1 MQGSLK
7 TKAANFLSRYP
18 KVFFC
23 HIPKCAGVSLSNAI
37 HASLYPSFFKATRMS
52 SNIDLA
58 GSKVSSELLNIDM
71 TTAREVQLA
80 FSLNDKYKKFIT
92 GHCRA
97 RPELVDRFGD
107 SWNFITILRDPKKRF
122 VSEFVYNKFKDS
134 DWAKHDEEIDVYLDS
149 AFARHSAT
157 TYARYFSKFTD
168 ADDIFKNEG
177 EAIESAVDNLKN
189 FSVAG
194 TLENL
199 TGWQHKFNNHFNT
212 KIKID
217 NKNSSPNKSLSSELY
232 KDTSV
237 MERINHLSRIDKAI
251 YEAVSSSK

>member
-7 TKAANFLSRYP
+7 TKAENFLSRYP

-37 HASLYPSFFKATRMS
+37 HASLYPSFFKATRLS

-80 FSLNDKYKKFIT
+80 SNLNDKYKKFIT

-97 RPELVDRFGD
+97 RPEFVDRFGD
-107 SWNFITILRDPKKRF
+107 SWNFITILRDPSKRF
-122 VSEFVYNKFKDS
+122 VSEFVYNKFKES
-134 DWAKHDEEIDVYLDS
+134 DWGKHDDEIGDYLES
-149 AFARHSAT
+149 PFARHSAT
-157 TYARYFSKFTD
+157 TYARYFSNFTD
-168 ADDIFKNEG
+168 ADEILENEN
-177 EAIESAVDNLKN
+177 EAIDSAVKNLRK

-199 TGWQHKFNNHFNT
+199 TDWQNKFNSQFST

-217 NKNSSPNKSLSSELY
+217 NKNSSPNKSLTSDLY
-232 KDTSV
+232 DNAET
-237 MERINHLSRIDKAI
+237 MERINTLSKVDKAI
-251 YEAVSSSK
+251 YQEVLDPQ

>member
-1 MQGSLK
+1 MQGFLK
-7 TKAANFLSRYP
+7 TKAEAILSRYP

-37 HASLYPSFFKATRMS
+37 HASLYPTIFKATRLS
-52 SNIDLA
+52 SHIDLA
-58 GSKVSSELLNIDM
+58 GSKVCSELLKIDM
-71 TTAREVQLA
+71 SIARETQLA
-80 FSLNDKYKKFIT
+80 FNLSDKYKQFTT

-97 RPELVDRFGD
+97 RPELVDKFKD
-107 SWNFITILRDPKKRF
+107 NWNFITILRDPNKRF

-134 DWAKHDEEIDVYLDS
+134 NWAKHDEEIDVYLNS

-168 ADDIFKNEG
+168 ADEILANEN
-177 EAIESAVDNLKN
+177 EAIESAINNLKK
-189 FSVAG
+189 FSVTG

-199 TGWQHKFNNHFNT
+199 NVWQHKFNDHFNT

-217 NKNSSPNKSLSSELY
+217 NKNSSPNKSLSSDLY
-232 KDTSV
+232 QNAEM
-237 MERINHLSRIDKAI
+237 MERIRVLSKIDEAI
-251 YEAVSSSK
+251 YQAISKL